1 MLAKGGQTMSKAAE
15 RAERIDIWGTERVIV
30 MQLLRDD
37 RTERWTVAELAHEI
51 GDIGPVLLDRAL
63 GRLEQEQVVQRA
75 GSEIW
80 ASRAVR
86 RLDELRLIGI

>member
-1 MLAKGGQTMSKAAE
+1 MSKAAE
-15 RAERIDIWGTERVIV
+15 SAERSDTSRTERVIV

-37 RTERWTVAELAHEI
+37 RPERWRAAELAREI
-51 GDIGPVLLDRAL
+51 ANIEPAVLERAL
-63 GRLEQEQVVQRA
+63 IRLEQEQVVQRA

>member
-1 MLAKGGQTMSKAAE
+1 MSKAAA
-15 RAERIDIWGTERVIV
+15 RAERSDIWRAERAIV

-37 RTERWTVAELAHEI
+37 RAERWKVAELARELA
-51 GDIGPVLLDRAL
+51 DLEPALVERAL
-63 GRLEQEQVVQRA
+63 GRLEQEQVAQRA

-80 ASRAVR
+80 ASRAAR

>member
-1 MLAKGGQTMSKAAE
+1 MSKAIE
-15 RAERIDIWGTERVIV
+15 RAEPSDTWWTERVIV

-37 RTERWTVAELAHEI
+37 RMERWKVAELAHEI
-51 GDIGPVLLDRAL
+51 GDFEPALLERAL

-80 ASRAVR
+80 ASRAAL
-86 RLDELRLIGI
+86 RLDELGLIGI